1 MRRIIVAATV
11 LTLFAPLITAGPA
24 LGAPKQ
30 FTVAVG
36 SLRGTMGRLGA
47 GMTALVN
54 KKQSAF
60 KLSIVPGGGRANP
73 ARIGGG
79 GSHLGYSFSN
89 FAASARAGNAPYKKA
104 YSNLRGIAKFWDSC
118 YHQYAAKE
126 LYDSG
131 ITSWKG
137 IINSKKPL
145 QVAPAKKGTSTEYM
159 TSLIVAHYGSSYK
172 KLEKRG
178 YKLTFPGAGGMS
190 RAIRA
195 RQIDFYFHNSG
206 DPNGAGLQAALGRPL
221 RFLKMDGDVKKMLAD
236 AGFSPCTIPGGMY
249 KGNPNPATS
258 MGASG
263 VLLTTDKMDPS
274 VVYNL
279 LKIMN
284 GNLKYLGN
292 VHKIYKSWTPKVAMS
307 NLGVPMHP
315 GAKRFYK
322 EAGVLN

>member
-1 MRRIIVAATV
+1 MRKTYVVAAIVALA
-11 LTLFAPLITAGPA
+11 APFLVAGQVQA
-24 LGAPKQ
+24 AKQ

-47 GMTALVN
+47 GMTDLVN
-54 KKQSAF
+54 KKQNDF

-73 ARIGGG
+73 ARVGGG

-89 FAASARAGNAPYKKA
+89 FAASALVGKKPYKKA
-104 YSNLRGIAKFWDSC
+104 YSNLRGISKFWDSC

-126 LYDSG
+126 LYDAG
-131 ITSWKG
+131 ITSWKA

-145 QVAPAKKGTSTEYM
+145 QVAPAKKGTSSEYIA
-159 TSLIVAHYGSSYK
+159 SLIVSHYGSSYK
-172 KLEKRG
+172 KLTKRG

-206 DPNGAGLQAALGRPL
+206 DPNGAGIQAALGRSL
-221 RFLKMDGDVKKMLAD
+221 RFLKMDADVKKMLAD
-236 AGFSPCTIPGGMY
+236 AGFSPCQIPGGVY
-249 KGNPNPATS
+249 KGSPNPTSS

-263 VLLTTDKMDPS
+263 VLLTTDAMDPN
-274 VVYNL
+274 VVYNM

-284 GNLKYLGN
+284 GNRKQLGH
-292 VHKIYKSWTPKVAMS
+292 VHKIYKAWNAKLGMT
-307 NLGVPMHP
+307 NLGVELHP
-315 GAKRFYK
+315 GAERFYK
-322 EAGVLN
+322 EEGVLK